1 MDIFILVLELI
12 GAAAF
17 AVSGAM
23 TGIRKNMDIFGA
35 FVLAL
40 TVAVGGGIIRDIILG
55 AFPPAMFQ
63 NPIYALTAFLT
74 CLIVFIPQVR
84 DLLERSSRVMLLAD
98 SIGLGI
104 FTVSGAMRAFEVSE
118 NPTVFLAVF
127 VGVITGVGGR
137 SSPRCDGRRHAIY
150 IRTPHLR
157 DRLYRRR
164 PAVLHPHALHQR
176 LCRDAFGRGSHRS
189 DPPARFALQVEPA
202 KTRQPRRRPLACA
215 GVLFGPRVCRLPVH
229 KMSVFSIFLPFE
241 PKR

>member
-1 MDIFILVLELI
+1 MDKLFLYKRKRNLLMDIFILVLELI

-84 DLLERSSRVMLLAD
+84 DLLERSSRIMLLAD

-104 FTVSGAMRAFEVSE
+104 FTVSGAMRAFEVSDH
-118 NPTVFLAVF
+118 PTVFLAVF
-127 VGVITGVGGR
+127 VGVITGVGG
-137 SSPRCDGRRHAIY
+137 GL
-150 IRTPHLR
+150 LR
-157 DRLYRRR
+157 DVMAGDMPYIFVKHIY
-164 PAVLHPHALHQR
+164 ATASIIGAL
-176 LCRDAFGRGSHRS
+176 LFC
-189 DPPARFALQVEPA
+189 AL
-202 KTRQPRRRPLACA
+202 
-215 GVLFGPRVCRLPVH
+215 
-229 KMSVFSIFLPFE
+229 LPFTKE
-241 PKR
+241 YIAMLSGAVVIVVIRLLASHYRWSLPKPGSRSADR

>member
-23 TGIRKNMDIFGA
+23 TGIRKSMDIFGA

-127 VGVITGVGGR
+127 VGVITGVGG
-137 SSPRCDGRRHAIY
+137 GL
-150 IRTPHLR
+150 LR
-157 DRLYRRR
+157 DVMAGDMPYIFVRHIYATASIARALLFCILMPYTNGYVAMLSG
-164 PAVLHPHALHQR
+164 AVLIVLIR
-176 LCRDAFGRGSHRS
+176 LLASHYRWSLPKPGSRGG
-189 DPPARFALQVEPA
+189 
-202 KTRQPRRRPLACA
+202 C
-215 GVLFGPRVCRLPVH
+215 C
-229 KMSVFSIFLPFE
+229 
-241 PKR
+241 

>member
-127 VGVITGVGGR
+127 VGVITGVGG
-137 SSPRCDGRRHAIY
+137 GL
-150 IRTPHLR
+150 LR
-157 DRLYRRR
+157 DVMAGDMPYIFVRHIYATASIAGALLFWILMPYTNGYVAMLSG
-164 PAVLHPHALHQR
+164 AVLIVLIR
-176 LCRDAFGRGSHRS
+176 LLASHYRWSLPKPGSRGG
-189 DPPARFALQVEPA
+189 
-202 KTRQPRRRPLACA
+202 C
-215 GVLFGPRVCRLPVH
+215 C
-229 KMSVFSIFLPFE
+229 
-241 PKR
+241 

>member
-127 VGVITGVGGR
+127 VGVITGVGG
-137 SSPRCDGRRHAIY
+137 GL
-150 IRTPHLR
+150 LR
-157 DRLYRRR
+157 DVMAGDMPYIFVRHIYATASIAGTLLFCILMPYTNGYVAMLSG
-164 PAVLHPHALHQR
+164 AVLIVLIR
-176 LCRDAFGRGSHRS
+176 LLASHYRWSLPKPGSRGG
-189 DPPARFALQVEPA
+189 
-202 KTRQPRRRPLACA
+202 C
-215 GVLFGPRVCRLPVH
+215 C
-229 KMSVFSIFLPFE
+229 
-241 PKR
+241 

>member
-127 VGVITGVGGR
+127 VGVITGVGG
-137 SSPRCDGRRHAIY
+137 GL
-150 IRTPHLR
+150 LR
-157 DRLYRRR
+157 DVMAGDMPYIFVRHIY
-164 PAVLHPHALHQR
+164 ATASIAGALLFCILMPYTNR
-176 LCRDAFGRGSHRS
+176 NALGRGSHRS

-202 KTRQPRRRPLACA
+202 KTGQPRRLLLACGGWGVPAACA
-215 GVLFGPRVCRLPVH
+215 GCLC
-229 KMSVFSIFLPFE
+229 
-241 PKR
+241 

>member
-23 TGIRKNMDIFGA
+23 TGIRKHMDIFGA

-84 DLLERSSRVMLLAD
+84 DLLERSSRIMLLAD

-104 FTVSGAMRAFEVSE
+104 FTVSGAMRAFEVSDH
-118 NPTVFLAVF
+118 PTVFLAVF
-127 VGVITGVGGR
+127 VGVITGVGG
-137 SSPRCDGRRHAIY
+137 GL
-150 IRTPHLR
+150 LR
-157 DRLYRRR
+157 DVMAGDMPYIFVKHIYATASIIGALLLCALLPFTKEYIAMLSGAVVIVVIRLLASHYRW
-164 PAVLHPHALHQR
+164 
-176 LCRDAFGRGSHRS
+176 
-189 DPPARFALQVEPA
+189 
-202 KTRQPRRRPLACA
+202 
-215 GVLFGPRVCRLPVH
+215 RLPKPV
-229 KMSVFSIFLPFE
+229 SRS
-241 PKR
+241 

>member
-98 SIGLGI
+98 SVGLGI

-127 VGVITGVGGR
+127 VGVITGVGG
-137 SSPRCDGRRHAIY
+137 GL
-150 IRTPHLR
+150 LR
-157 DRLYRRR
+157 D
-164 PAVLHPHALHQR
+164 A
-176 LCRDAFGRGSHRS
+176 
-189 DPPARFALQVEPA
+189 
-202 KTRQPRRRPLACA
+202 
-215 GVLFGPRVCRLPVH
+215 
-229 KMSVFSIFLPFE
+229 
-241 PKR
+241 

>member
-40 TVAVGGGIIRDIILG
+40 TVAVGGGIDLATSSSVRSL
-55 AFPPAMFQ
+55 PAMFQ

-127 VGVITGVGGR
+127 VGVITGVGG
-137 SSPRCDGRRHAIY
+137 GL
-150 IRTPHLR
+150 LR
-157 DRLYRRR
+157 DVMAGDMPYIFVRHIYATASIAGALLFCILMPYTNGYVAMLSG
-164 PAVLHPHALHQR
+164 AVLIVLIR
-176 LCRDAFGRGSHRS
+176 LLASHYRWSLPKPGSRGG
-189 DPPARFALQVEPA
+189 
-202 KTRQPRRRPLACA
+202 C
-215 GVLFGPRVCRLPVH
+215 C
-229 KMSVFSIFLPFE
+229 
-241 PKR
+241 

>member
-23 TGIRKNMDIFGA
+23 TGIRKSMDIFGA

-127 VGVITGVGGR
+127 VGVITGVGG
-137 SSPRCDGRRHAIY
+137 GL
-150 IRTPHLR
+150 LR
-157 DRLYRRR
+157 DVMAGDMPYIFVRHIYATASIAGTLLFCILMPYTNGYVAMLSG
-164 PAVLHPHALHQR
+164 AVLIVLIR
-176 LCRDAFGRGSHRS
+176 LLASHYRWSLPKPGSRGG
-189 DPPARFALQVEPA
+189 
-202 KTRQPRRRPLACA
+202 C
-215 GVLFGPRVCRLPVH
+215 C
-229 KMSVFSIFLPFE
+229 
-241 PKR
+241 